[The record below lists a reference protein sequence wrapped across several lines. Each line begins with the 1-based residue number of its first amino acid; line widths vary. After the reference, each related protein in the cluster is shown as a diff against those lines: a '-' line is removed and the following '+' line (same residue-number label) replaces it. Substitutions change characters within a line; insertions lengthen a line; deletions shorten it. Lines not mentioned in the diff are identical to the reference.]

1 MSGDFRQRRR
11 CRTWQAYRT
20 GRRAGGVEDVV
31 GGVHLMRRSGN
42 LEQTPGLIDADVTDD
57 EAFVTLKSS

>member
-1 MSGDFRQRRR
+1 VTGDFRQH
-11 CRTWQAYRT
+11 
-20 GRRAGGVEDVV
+20 GRSSTSLQDVV
-31 GGVHLMRRSGN
+31 GSVHVVQRARN